1 MGRTRDVSKILT
13 ANTSLL
19 SLASASATYAPIAAG
34 GLVKL
39 VPTSAV
45 NGTVSSSG
53 TITFSA
59 ASSVSV
65 NGCFSSTYVSY
76 LMTINLTTN
85 SANDGDMLLRWRNA
99 GTDSSASYYTSYTG
113 LNTLASPGVINKTQ
127 DPSITGHAI
136 GKYDNATL
144 NSQYITLDITNV
156 FLSDYTT
163 CVFTGFGSTDVSN
176 LFSYN
181 GGGNHRVTQSYD
193 GFTLAAENGN
203 FTGTIKIYG
212 LRN

>member
-19 SLASASATYAPIAAG
+19 SLASASATYAPVAAG

-39 VPTSAV
+39 VPTSVTNAS
-45 NGTVSSSG
+45 NSSTGTV
-53 TITFSA
+53 TFNA

-65 NGCFSSTYVSY
+65 NGCFSATYESY
-76 LMTINLTTN
+76 LITINLTNN

-99 GTDSSASYYTSYTG
+99 GTDSTALYYSSYTG
-113 LNTLASPGVINKTQ
+113 LNTLASPGTINKTQ
-127 DPSITGHAI
+127 DPSTTGHAI
-136 GKYDNATL
+136 GKYDNATV
-144 NSQYITLDITNV
+144 NSQYITVDITNV
-156 FLSDYTT
+156 FLSNFTT

-181 GGGNHRVTQSYD
+181 GGGNHRVSQSYD

-203 FTGTIKIYG
+203 FTGTMKIYG
-212 LRN
+212 YRN

>member
-19 SLASASATYAPIAAG
+19 SLASASATYAPVAAG

-39 VPTSAV
+39 VATSTTNSTNSA
-45 NGTVSSSG
+45 TG

-65 NGCFSSTYVSY
+65 NGCFTSTYESY
-76 LMTINLTTN
+76 LILVNLTSN

-99 GTDSSASYYTSYTG
+99 GTDSTASYYSSYTG
-113 LNTLASPGVINKTQ
+113 LNTLASPGTINKTQ
-127 DPSITGHAI
+127 DPSNNGHAI
-136 GKYDNATL
+136 GKYDNSTL
-144 NSQYITLDITNV
+144 NSQYITIDVTNV
-156 FLSDYTT
+156 FLSNFTT
-163 CVFTGFGSTDVSN
+163 SVFKGFGSTDVSN

-181 GGGNHRVTQSYD
+181 GGGNHRVSQSYD

-203 FTGTIKIYG
+203 FTGTMKIYG
-212 LRN
+212 YRN